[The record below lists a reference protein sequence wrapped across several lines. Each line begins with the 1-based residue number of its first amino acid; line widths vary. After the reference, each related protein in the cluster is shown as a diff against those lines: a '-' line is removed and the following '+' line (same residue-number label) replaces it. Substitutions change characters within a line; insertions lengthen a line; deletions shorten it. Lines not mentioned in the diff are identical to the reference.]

1 MEKLYIVIPA
11 YNEEENIESVA
22 REWHDVVEKIGG
34 ESKLVIIDD
43 GSKDNTYNKLQE
55 LKQELPHLEPIT
67 KPNGGHGATVL
78 YGYRYALENNAD
90 YIFQTDS
97 DGQTLP
103 SEFWQFWDSK
113 KDYSAI
119 IGHRNHRE
127 DGFSRIV
134 VTKTLKFVLRCIF
147 GLKITDANTPFR
159 LMSKEILS
167 KYIDQIPKD
176 FNLSNVMLT
185 VLLINGKENVKFI
198 PITFRPRQGGVN
210 SINLKKITK
219 IGWQAVKDFR
229 VIKKQMKA
237 NEKNANKEDRRT
249 PTNV

>member
-1 MEKLYIVIPA
+1 MEKLFIVIPA
-11 YNEEENIESVA
+11 YNEEENIEGVA
-22 REWHDVVEKIGG
+22 REWHEVVEKIGG
-34 ESKLVIIDD
+34 GSRLVIIDD
-43 GSKDNTYNKLQE
+43 GSKDNTYQKLVE
-55 LKQELPHLEPIT
+55 LKKELTYLEPIT
-67 KPNGGHGATVL
+67 KPNAGHGATVL
-78 YGYRYALENNAD
+78 YGYNYAIEQGAD

-103 SEFWQFWDSK
+103 SEFWQFWEK
-113 KDYSAI
+113 RQEYAAL

-134 VTKTLKFVLRCIF
+134 VTKTLKFVLWCIF

-159 LMSKEILS
+159 LIKRDVLE
-167 KYIDQIPKD
+167 KYIKQIPKD

-185 VLLINGKENVKFI
+185 VLLLNAKENVKFI

-219 IGWQAVKDFR
+219 IGIQAVKDFR
-229 VIKKQMKA
+229 VIKKEMKKS
-237 NEKNANKEDRRT
+237 NKNKIEEKEKIKQI
-249 PTNV
+249 